1 MSSVDH
7 PAADGV
13 LKQLEERTRPEPD
26 GVQNSQSNVWTS
38 RQRLRSDAAKP
49 HTDYD
54 KDSLTGVL
62 AALEDAHEIVSFHGL
77 LAPATPDHLRAIIQ
91 NEGDAEIT
99 RRTLVKQCNRL
110 SAAQGGDGDE

>member
-13 LKQLEERTRPEPD
+13 LEQLEERTTPEPD
-26 GVQNSQSNVWTS
+26 GVQNAQSNVWTS

-54 KDSLTGVL
+54 KDTLTGVL
-62 AALEDAHEIVSFHGL
+62 AALEDANEVVSFHGL
-77 LAPATPDHLRAIIQ
+77 LAPATSEHLRAIIQ
-91 NEGDAEIT
+91 NEDGAGIT
-99 RRTLVKQCNRL
+99 RRTLVRRCNRL
-110 SAAQGGDGDE
+110 AASQDGDSDE